1 VSTLVVMGSGET
13 TPTMVTT
20 HQRVLT
26 TVPADR
32 PRLILDTPYGFQE
45 NADELTARTR
55 TYLAHHVG
63 SDVEVASL
71 RRASD
76 LTPVSEE
83 ALLARVRE
91 AGWIYAG
98 PGSPTYLSRQWRAT
112 GLPEVLRERLADTGG
127 DHALV
132 FASAAA
138 VTLGA
143 QAIPVYEIYKAGEEV
158 RWEPG
163 LDLLRAIGLDAALVA
178 HFDNQEGGTHDTRYC
193 YLGATRLAV
202 MEDLLP
208 TGTWV
213 LGVDEHTA
221 LVADLGSGEVR
232 VEGRGGVTVR
242 AGGHE
247 VLVVPAGSTTTLDA
261 LVAAAQGTP
270 SGAPAGTTDDA
281 AHGASDGVGTPTA
294 PGGEA
299 RDADATDRGASPL
312 LTEVGEAAVAFD
324 AALTADDP
332 LAAAEVTVG
341 LEQTIRAWS
350 TDVLQ
355 SDEMDRARGELRRQ
369 VVGLARLAAA
379 GLHEH
384 RDLVSPLVELLLDL
398 RRGAREDRRFADADR
413 IRDALHAAAV
423 EVRDSPTG
431 TDWVYDDPLDG
442 PRR

>member
-20 HQRVLT
+20 HQRVLAA
-26 TVPADR
+26 VPADR
-32 PRLILDTPYGFQE
+32 TRLVLDTPYGFQE

-63 SDVEVASL
+63 SEVEVASL

-76 LTPVSEE
+76 LTPVGEE

-91 AGWIYAG
+91 AGWVYAG
-98 PGSPTYLSRQWRAT
+98 PGSPTYLARQWRAT
-112 GLPEVLRERLADTGG
+112 GLPEVLRERLADAGG

-138 VTLGA
+138 ATLGA
-143 QAIPVYEIYKAGEEV
+143 QAIPVYEIYKAGEEP

-163 LDLLRAIGLDAALVA
+163 LDLLRGIGLDAVLVA

-193 YLGATRLAV
+193 YLGARRLAL
-202 MEDLLP
+202 MEGLLP
-208 TGTWV
+208 ADTWV

-242 AGGHE
+242 AGGRE
-247 VLVVPAGSTTTLDA
+247 VLVVPAGATTTLEA
-261 LVAAAQGTP
+261 LVTAAQGTP
-270 SGAPAGTTDDA
+270 GGP
-281 AHGASDGVGTPTA
+281 
-294 PGGEA
+294 PGGEPGGA
-299 RDADATDRGASPL
+299 PGTAPDREPDDAEGAGRAASPL
-312 LTEVGEAAVAFD
+312 LAEVGAAAAAFD
-324 AALTADDP
+324 AALAADDP

-341 LEQTIRAWS
+341 LEATIQAWS

-355 SDEMDRARGELRRQ
+355 SDEMERARSELRRQ
-369 VVGLARLAAA
+369 VVGLARLASA

-384 RDLVSPLVELLLDL
+384 RDLVSPLVELLLEL
-398 RRGAREDRRFADADR
+398 RRGAREDRRFTDADR
-413 IRDALHAAAV
+413 IRDALLAAAV

-442 PRR
+442 PRG